1 MVVSSEG
8 YRSWLPW
15 HSSLVPTF
23 VPDDVTSPAYTAAAP
38 LGLMLSSADGIWLV
52 QAGEVFLLG
61 ASLSVPHGVYLQNC
75 WAVVAEG
82 SVPLCTNLLVRSS
95 APFLFFL
102 PFRCCGWGP
111 PYSWGCS
118 CKTLKK
124 KIYSSSCV
132 FASSSFKGKS
142 FSDWGDKSLPDKCH
156 LSFPSMSQPVPF
168 CLLPITLVV
177 VLSHFLPSPVSVN
190 YFLHPHSCLHLVVP
204 YPLCSVLLSMSSCP
218 WRRQEGCAGLGS
230 PTWGPQD
237 LVERFLLLES
247 CRWACV
253 HVASVA
259 SSISPWPSF
268 PVSVLIVKFSWT

>member
-124 KIYSSSCV
+124 KKSIHLLVSLLHLHLKAKASLTEETRAFLTNAISRSPPWASPFL
-132 FASSSFKGKS
+132 FAS
-142 FSDWGDKSLPDKCH
+142 
-156 LSFPSMSQPVPF
+156 
-168 CLLPITLVV
+168 
-177 VLSHFLPSPVSVN
+177 
-190 YFLHPHSCLHLVVP
+190 
-204 YPLCSVLLSMSSCP
+204 CP
-218 WRRQEGCAGLGS
+218 
-230 PTWGPQD
+230 
-237 LVERFLLLES
+237 
-247 CRWACV
+247 
-253 HVASVA
+253 
-259 SSISPWPSF
+259 
-268 PVSVLIVKFSWT
+268 